1 MVKKLCIAAA
11 AALALTGCN
20 GNDVE
25 LSSVHSG
32 DKVQLTVRIPEGLTK
47 VTGTPTD
54 AQVKD
59 IQVFV
64 FDRHGVYETASHG
77 SGSSLS
83 VTCTSGEKQIVALI
97 NAPLETGV
105 SDISGLRSRISDLTD
120 CTSGSVVMSG
130 ELVKNLTASS
140 TVNMEVERIAAK
152 VAISRI
158 HLDFEQEQHRQ
169 LPFTV
174 KAIYLINVAGDSPYL
189 VSGTPSVWYNKS
201 KYIAQTSPDFLYDAV
216 TSGSIAQGASYTKE
230 HFFYCYPN
238 DTATKTRLVVETEI
252 GGNIY
257 YYPLTLQTVESN
269 TSYTYDLTITR
280 LGSDDPDVPVEDGS
294 VKFTVTVKDWVE
306 QNVSETI

>member
-174 KAIYLINVAGDSPYL
+174 KAIYLINVAGDRSYL
-189 VSGTPSVWYNKS
+189 TYSEPEIWYNKMRNEE
-201 KYIAQTSPDFLYDAV
+201 D
-216 TSGSIAQGASYTKE
+216 ASYMISSSTKLLL
-230 HFFYCYPN
+230 
-238 DTATKTRLVVETEI
+238 K
-252 GGNIY
+252 
-257 YYPLTLQTVESN
+257 
-269 TSYTYDLTITR
+269 YDKELKII
-280 LGSDDPDVPVEDGS
+280 S
-294 VKFTVTVKDWVE
+294 
-306 QNVSETI
+306 